1 MWIRTQDKGALVQI
15 NNAFLEKNETVKRTL
30 LTEENFEENNDVY
43 KIFSHMNNMT
53 YYLGTYNSKERA
65 IEVLDEIQERI
76 SPKFN
81 YKGNNEEADLFIKTQ
96 ILNSMI
102 AVYQMPEK

>member
-1 MWIRTQDKGALVQI
+1 MWIRSQLNNDEIRPLLIKVDSLELGDDKGDMNCIVA
-15 NNAFLEKNETVKRTL
+15 NNLYN
-30 LTEENFEENNDVY
+30 
-43 KIFSHMNNMT
+43 
-53 YYLGTYNSKERA
+53 LGTYKSKERA
-65 IEVLDEIQERI
+65 IEVLNEIQERI

-102 AVYQMPEK
+102 AVYQMPEE